1 MEIYQIQHKP
11 LPYYYKHSVLC
22 EIPIFLKH
30 LTKYI
35 CIKIH
40 MYQKLNKVVCIL
52 KQCFFYSFKIEK
64 IKCFSSLISKCFF
77 LGFENFPIRTQ
88 VVIYQKWVYFTFPL
102 TDYKSKIIKLILN
115 VTSDNTIKTEYFIR
129 KLS

>member
-11 LPYYYKHSVLC
+11 LPYYYKHSVFC
-22 EIPIFLKH
+22 EIPICLNH
-30 LTKYI
+30 LTKYYL
-35 CIKIH
+35 H
-40 MYQKLNKVVCIL
+40 MYQKLNKEVCIL

-64 IKCFSSLISKCFF
+64 KVLFF
-77 LGFENFPIRTQ
+77 PDQQHVSFWVLKNFQ
-88 VVIYQKWVYFTFPL
+88 LELKVVIYQKWVYFTFPL